1 MPLPGSGAI
10 SLLDLQNEF
19 GGSSPIGLNEYYRN
33 GGLVG
38 SHNTNV
44 PVSGAIS
51 LSQFYGATGTPPGP
65 TGTVKLTPV
74 TVNNVISMG
83 GASSI
88 AGLALD
94 RGGKLRAFANEIAP
108 HWFEINPVDEWLNP
122 ESLDDAD
129 FYECRAVLTNAP
141 NLVSYTDAAGY
152 VETTAWT
159 RLGTNGSTRYW
170 WTENAATWTSGIV
183 TDRYRIQIR
192 NRITLATLVD
202 AAIEHNAIIS
212 SNA

>member
-1 MPLPGSGAI
+1 MPLPASGPI

-19 GGSSPIGLNEYYRN
+19 GGGNPIGLNEYYRN

-38 SHNTNV
+38 PSNTNV
-44 PVSGAIS
+44 PTSGAIS
-51 LSQFYGATGTPPGP
+51 LSQFYGASGAPSGP

-74 TVNNVISMG
+74 TVTNEIFMG

-88 AGLALD
+88 AGLALE
-94 RGGKLRAFANEIAP
+94 RSGKLLAFANQYAP
-108 HWFEINPVDEWLNP
+108 SWFEITPVDEWLNP
-122 ESLDDAD
+122 ESLADAD
-129 FYECRAVLTNAP
+129 FFECRAVLTSAP
-141 NLVSYTDAAGY
+141 TLVSYTDAAGY
-152 VETTAWT
+152 VATTAWT

-170 WTENAATWTSGIV
+170 WTENAATWTQGTV
-183 TDRYRIQIR
+183 TDQYRIQIR

-202 AAIEHNAIIS
+202 AAIVHNAIIS

>member
-19 GGSSPIGLNEYYRN
+19 GGSNPIGLNEYYRN

-51 LSQFYGATGTPPGP
+51 LSQFYGATGTPPGS
-65 TGTVKLTPV
+65 TGTVKLSPV
-74 TVNNVISMG
+74 TVTNEILMG
-83 GASSI
+83 SAVSI
-88 AGLALD
+88 AGLALE
-94 RGGKLRAFANEIAP
+94 RSGKLLAFANQYAP
-108 HWFEINPVDEWLNP
+108 NWFEITPTDEWLDP
-122 ESLDDAD
+122 ESLADAD
-129 FYECRAVLTNAP
+129 FFECRAVLTSAP
-141 NLVSYTDAAGY
+141 NLVSYTDSAGL
-152 VETTAWT
+152 VATTAWT

-170 WTENAATWTSGIV
+170 STENAATGVPGTL
-183 TDRYRIQIR
+183 TDQYRIQIR
-192 NRITLATLVD
+192 DRITLDTLVD
-202 AAIEHNAIIS
+202 AAIVHHAIIS